1 MKKKWF
7 YLGLGGLVAF
17 EIAKVYFIM
26 PMPGSQRMN
35 SLDLAYFLHTWR
47 WVFRGGFGV
56 LAIAGARGAFR
67 VERKGQLVLPVLAL
81 LPAVGIAW
89 LFNFKMT
96 ADHMFQEPVNPVY
109 LGKDKNAVD
118 AEAVVIG
125 VEHNGEAKAYPLRFL
140 VYHHQVRD
148 TVGGKPV
155 MVTYCSVCRTGRVY
169 DPVVNGQPETFR
181 LVGMD
186 HFNAMFE
193 DATTGSW
200 WRQVSG
206 EAVTGKLKGAQL
218 GVLPFTQVTLKRWF
232 ELHPDGKVLQADGTD
247 PKNFDVEGKFER
259 GKSESKLTGTN
270 PGSWE
275 EKSWVLGV
283 EVGAASKAYDWNR
296 LKKERVINDEVGGKP
311 VVVALAKDENSFV
324 AFERPAGVTFALLEG
339 DILSG
344 GDRRYDFAGREL
356 PDPNSV
362 VPRPPGALHPVAA
375 SQEFWHSWRTFH
387 PNTVR
392 GE

>member
-47 WVFRGGFGV
+47 WAFRGLFAL
-56 LAIAGARGAFR
+56 LAVAGARDAFA
-67 VERKGQLVLPVLAL
+67 VQRKWLPLLAVV
-81 LPAVGIAW
+81 PAAGIVW

-96 ADHMFQEPVNPVY
+96 ADHMFAEPINPVY
-109 LGKDKNAVD
+109 AGKDKNAVD
-118 AEAVVIG
+118 LEAVVIG
-125 VEHNGEAKAYPLRFL
+125 VEHNGEARAYPVRFI

-155 MVTYCSVCRTGRVY
+155 MVTYCSVCRTGRVFNPAV
-169 DPVVNGQPETFR
+169 DGKPEQFR

-206 EAVTGKLKGAQL
+206 EAVTGKRKGAQL
-218 GVLPFTQVTLKRWF
+218 AVLPFTQVTLKRWF

-247 PKNFDVEGKFER
+247 PKHFDVEGKFER
-259 GKSESKLTGTN
+259 GESQSKLTGTN

-283 EVGAASKAYDWNR
+283 EVGKASKAYDWNK
-296 LKKERVINDEVGGKP
+296 LKKARIINDDVGGIP
-311 VVVALAKDENSFV
+311 VVIALAKDEKSFV
-324 AFERPAGVTFALLEG
+324 VFERPVGVTFISDGETLT
-339 DILSG
+339 G
-344 GDRRYDFAGREL
+344 GGHRYDLAGREL
-356 PDPNSV
+356 RDPNSI
-362 VPRPPGALHPVAA
+362 VPRNPVTLRPVAA

-387 PNTVR
+387 PDTVQDK
-392 GE
+392 

>member
-1 MKKKWF
+1 MKKWF

-26 PMPGSQRMN
+26 PMPGSQRLD
-35 SLDLAYFLHTWR
+35 SLDFAYFLHTWR
-47 WVFRGGFGV
+47 WAFRGFFGV
-56 LAIAGARGAFR
+56 LALVGAREAFR
-67 VERKGQLVLPVLAL
+67 IRRQWLPVLAV
-81 LPAVGIAW
+81 LPALGIVG

-109 LGKDKNAVD
+109 AGKDKNAVD

-125 VEHNGEAKAYPLRFL
+125 VEHNGEARAYPVRFI

-148 TVGGKPV
+148 TVGGQPV

-169 DPVVNGQPETFR
+169 DPAVNGQPETFR

-218 GVLPFTQVTLKRWF
+218 AELPFTQVTLKRWF

-247 PKNFDVEGKFER
+247 PSNFDVTGRFER
-259 GKSESKLTGTN
+259 GESKGELTRTD
-270 PGSWE
+270 PVSWA
-275 EKSWVLGV
+275 EKSWVVGV
-283 EVGAASKAYDWNR
+283 EVGAVSKAYDWNR
-296 LKKERVINDEVGGKP
+296 LKAARVINDEVGGTR
-311 VVVALAKDENSFV
+311 VVIALAQDEKSFV
-324 AFERPAGVTFALLEG
+324 VFERPEGMTFTLDG
-339 DILSG
+339 DTLVDG
-344 GDRRYDFAGREL
+344 KKRYDFSGRE
-356 PDPNSV
+356 
-362 VPRPPGALHPVAA
+362 VAEGTANFRLKAIKA

-387 PNTVR
+387 PDTLR
-392 GE
+392 GK

>member
-7 YLGLGGLVAF
+7 YLGLFGLVAF

-26 PMPGSQRMN
+26 PMPGSQRMD

-47 WVFRGGFGV
+47 WAFRGVFGL
-56 LAIAGARGAFR
+56 LAVAGAREAFR
-67 VERKGQLVLPVLAL
+67 VERKWKLILPVLAL
-81 LPAVGIAW
+81 LPAAGITW

-109 LGKDKNAVD
+109 AGKDKNAVD

-125 VEHNGEAKAYPLRFL
+125 VEHNGEARAYPVRFI

-148 TVGGKPV
+148 TVGGQPV

-169 DPVVNGQPETFR
+169 DPAVNGQPETFR

-218 GVLPFTQVTLKRWF
+218 AVLPFTQVTLKRWF
-232 ELHPDGKVLQADGTD
+232 ELHPDGRVLQADGTD
-247 PKNFDVEGKFER
+247 PANFGVQGEFER
-259 GKSESKLTGTN
+259 GESKSTLTGTN
-270 PGSWE
+270 PNSWE

-283 EVGAASKAYDWNR
+283 EVGAASKAYDWNV
-296 LKKERVINDEVGGKP
+296 LKKQRVINDEVGGTP
-311 VVVALAKDENSFV
+311 LVLALAQDGKSFV
-324 AFERPAGVTFALLEG
+324 AFARPAGATFTLDG
-339 DILSG
+339 DTLVAG
-344 GDRRYDFAGREL
+344 EKRYDFSGREVNETPVSGFKSQGL
-356 PDPNSV
+356 
-362 VPRPPGALHPVAA
+362 RPITA

-387 PNTVR
+387 PATLR
-392 GE
+392 